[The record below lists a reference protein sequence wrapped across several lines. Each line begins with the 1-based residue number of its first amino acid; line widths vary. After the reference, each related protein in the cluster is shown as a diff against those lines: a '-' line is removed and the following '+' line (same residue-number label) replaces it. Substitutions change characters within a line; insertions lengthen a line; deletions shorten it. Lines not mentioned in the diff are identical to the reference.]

1 MDAKIIRGSLLGA
14 PISVNYVNIN
24 NADVG
29 VLLGAAAGL
38 AKTLFIA
45 GAAIGI
51 VSALLNVY
59 ANMETEEQTEERK
72 MKRKEEEKEEEE
84 RKKFVA
90 WGTLV
95 QVENWQPGGFIR
107 KINRKF
113 RGTCLN
119 ETISM
124 TCDSHS
130 LVIPINQIRGYQ
142 RFKAKPYY
150 PFLSLHAHY
159 LDHETEVR
167 LFDGSVY
174 RGKIEAPDK
183 FDFLTPVGEQSILV
197 NDFQTEHSIRSSIV
211 KDVEQLKINIIKF
224 VDENH
229 KKLEDYIG
237 RENLEQFFRE

>member
-1 MDAKIIRGSLLGA
+1 MDAKIIRGNILGA
-14 PISVNYVNIN
+14 PISGTYININ

-51 VSALLNVY
+51 VSALLNIY
-59 ANMETEEQTEERK
+59 ANMETVEETEEEK
-72 MKRKEEEKEEEE
+72 MKRKEEKEKE
-84 RKKFVA
+84 RFVT

-95 QVENWQPGGFIR
+95 QVESWYPYKGFIK

-119 ETISM
+119 ETISI
-124 TCDSHS
+124 TCDSHD
-130 LVIPINQIRGYQ
+130 LTIPVNLIRGYE
-142 RFKAKPYY
+142 RFSAK
-150 PFLSLHAHY
+150 LHANFWGKINSY
-159 LDHETEVR
+159 PDHETQIK

-174 RGKIEAPDK
+174 RGKIKSPDK
-183 FDFLTPVGEQSILV
+183 FDFLTPVGEQSILIH
-197 NDFQTEHSIRSSIV
+197 DFLTEHSIRSNIV
-211 KDVEQLKINIIKF
+211 RDVEQLKVNIIHF
-224 VDENH
+224 INENH

-237 RENLEQFFRE
+237 RENLEQFFRD